1 MRTYSIYL
9 ILFLAGILAS
19 CEDFLDQSPKYNLTL
34 ENAVTDYNGA
44 KNIINGMY
52 SVIAKSSNF
61 GGELAGRW
69 ASQAGVW
76 NYNNP
81 NYNMTYKEGS
91 NDFGAIW
98 QSWYGLVNSANAAVI
113 AFD

>member
-1 MRTYSIYL
+1 MRTCSIYL
-9 ILFLAGILAS
+9 LLLLAGIFAS
-19 CEDFLDQSPKYNLTL
+19 CDDFLDQSPKYNLTL

-76 NYNNP
+76 FFCFS
-81 NYNMTYKEGS
+81 GS
-91 NDFGAIW
+91 IIYRMERSETELYRYSG
-98 QSWYGLVNSANAAVI
+98 G
-113 AFD
+113 

>member
-9 ILFLAGILAS
+9 ILFFAGILAYS
-19 CEDFLDQSPKYNLTL
+19 EDFLDQSPKYNLTL

-61 GGELAGRW
+61 GGGLAVRW

-76 NYNNP
+76 IYNIP
-81 NYNMTYKEGS
+81 Y
-91 NDFGAIW
+91 
-98 QSWYGLVNSANAAVI
+98 
-113 AFD
+113 

>member
-61 GGELAGRW
+61 GGE
-69 ASQAGVW
+69 
-76 NYNNP
+76 
-81 NYNMTYKEGS
+81 E
-91 NDFGAIW
+91 FG
-98 QSWYGLVNSANAAVI
+98 
-113 AFD
+113 

>member
-61 GGELAGRW
+61 GGDLAGREP
-69 ASQAGVW
+69 G
-76 NYNNP
+76 P
-81 NYNMTYKEGS
+81 FREEGRR
-91 NDFGAIW
+91 APVP
-98 QSWYGLVNSANAAVI
+98 GLI
-113 AFD
+113 IIRITI

>member
-44 KNIINGMY
+44 KNLSTVCILLLRNRLISVENWLEGGLRRLEYGII
-52 SVIAKSSNF
+52 II
-61 GGELAGRW
+61 RI
-69 ASQAGVW
+69 
-76 NYNNP
+76 
-81 NYNMTYKEGS
+81 T
-91 NDFGAIW
+91 I
-98 QSWYGLVNSANAAVI
+98 
-113 AFD
+113 

>member
-52 SVIAKSSNF
+52 SVIANRLISVENWLE
-61 GGELAGRW
+61 GGLRRLE
-69 ASQAGVW
+69 
-76 NYNNP
+76 
-81 NYNMTYKEGS
+81 
-91 NDFGAIW
+91 
-98 QSWYGLVNSANAAVI
+98 YGI
-113 AFD
+113 IIIRITI

>member
-44 KNIINGMY
+44 KNIVFCYCEI
-52 SVIAKSSNF
+52 V
-61 GGELAGRW
+61 
-69 ASQAGVW
+69 
-76 NYNNP
+76 
-81 NYNMTYKEGS
+81 
-91 NDFGAIW
+91 
-98 QSWYGLVNSANAAVI
+98 
-113 AFD
+113 

>member
-61 GGELAGRW
+61 GGEGGLRRL
-69 ASQAGVW
+69 
-76 NYNNP
+76 
-81 NYNMTYKEGS
+81 E
-91 NDFGAIW
+91 
-98 QSWYGLVNSANAAVI
+98 YGI
-113 AFD
+113 IIIRITI

>member
-44 KNIINGMY
+44 KNIINGILLLRNRLI
-52 SVIAKSSNF
+52 SVENWLE
-61 GGELAGRW
+61 GGLRRLE
-69 ASQAGVW
+69 
-76 NYNNP
+76 
-81 NYNMTYKEGS
+81 
-91 NDFGAIW
+91 
-98 QSWYGLVNSANAAVI
+98 YGI
-113 AFD
+113 IIIRITI

>member
-52 SVIAKSSNF
+52 SVIAK
-61 GGELAGRW
+61 
-69 ASQAGVW
+69 
-76 NYNNP
+76 
-81 NYNMTYKEGS
+81 
-91 NDFGAIW
+91 
-98 QSWYGLVNSANAAVI
+98 
-113 AFD
+113 

>member
-44 KNIINGMY
+44 KNIING
-52 SVIAKSSNF
+52 ILPIDPK
-61 GGELAGRW
+61 L
-69 ASQAGVW
+69 
-76 NYNNP
+76 
-81 NYNMTYKEGS
+81 
-91 NDFGAIW
+91 
-98 QSWYGLVNSANAAVI
+98 
-113 AFD
+113 

>member
-52 SVIAKSSNF
+52 SVIAKTSNF
-61 GGELAGRW
+61 GGELL
-69 ASQAGVW
+69 
-76 NYNNP
+76 
-81 NYNMTYKEGS
+81 EG
-91 NDFGAIW
+91 GLRRLE
-98 QSWYGLVNSANAAVI
+98 YGI
-113 AFD
+113 IIIRITI